1 MHHFLHRVLTSVI
14 LIGLPAMAATA
25 QEKPRSPKAAA
36 ARAASE
42 QKTTP
47 TSSTEDML
55 YWIREDGKF
64 GYIDNTGK
72 VVIPVQYENTF
83 GFREGLAGV
92 RINGK
97 HGYIDRTGRLVIPA
111 IFDSTYA
118 FREGLA
124 WVKQDGKYGYIDK
137 TGKMVIPPQF
147 DDAEDFS
154 EGLAAVKVGNL
165 YGYIDRTG
173 KMVIP
178 PPSFPTPTASW
189 AGWRRSW
196 WTSGRPT
203 LTAPGAC
210 SGFRRTVPKKAPG
223 KATKAESRTSTDP
236 ASPTGSAP
244 CS

>member
-1 MHHFLHRVLTSVI
+1 MYRSMHCLLTSVI
-14 LIGLPAMAATA
+14 LIGLLAMAATA
-25 QEKPRSPKAAA
+25 QDKLRPPKAAA
-36 ARAASE
+36 AKATSE
-42 QKTTP
+42 QKPGQKTP
-47 TSSTEDML
+47 TPPMEDML

-72 VVIPVQYENTF
+72 IVIPVQYENTF

-97 HGYIDRTGRLVIPA
+97 HGYIDRTGKLVIPA

-137 TGKMVIPPQF
+137 AGNIVIPPQF

-154 EGLAAVKVGNL
+154 EGLAAVKIGKL

-178 PPSFPTPTASW
+178 PRFSHTHRLW
-189 AGWRRSW
+189 AEWR
-196 WTSGRPT
+196 
-203 LTAPGAC
+203 
-210 SGFRRTVPKKAPG
+210 
-223 KATKAESRTSTDP
+223 SR
-236 ASPTGSAP
+236 A
-244 CS
+244 